1 MLLSIGFVILVVNS
15 LLRRCP
21 FSMKAWK
28 KIVPAVAILGLA
40 LTACGQNSSDNASN
54 NSSSQATSSQTSKA
68 SSSESSSK
76 STTDSASSASA
87 SSSSAASSS
96 SSAIK
101 TKLGNEKLPQNHGVK
116 EQQNVQT
123 KVEGDKNNYTI
134 NYMNGK
140 SVYATYTKHS
150 YSSASAASQ
159 QVGYQNAED
168 VKGLPM
174 VNLGY
179 NIKGYQDRG
188 AGQEY
193 IQANFGNWSLV
204 THGSNFGKYQG
215 VADREAKSIVSFI
228 QNNQLPVPQKN
239 GSIKVENDGSATV
252 TWQAGMVVYSVKA
265 NQFNT
270 ALQMVTSIK

>member
-1 MLLSIGFVILVVNS
+1 MLLSSGFVILVVNS

-40 LTACGQNSSDNASN
+40 LTACGQNSSDDAGNS
-54 NSSSQATSSQTSKA
+54 SSSQANSSQTSKA
-68 SSSESSSK
+68 NSSESSSK
-76 STTDSASSASA
+76 STADSA
-87 SSSSAASSS
+87 SSSSSSSEASSS
-96 SSAIK
+96 TIK
-101 TKLGNEKLPQNHGVK
+101 TKLGNEKLPQNHGNQ

-134 NYMNGK
+134 NYMKGN

-150 YSSASAASQ
+150 YSSSNAASQ
-159 QVGYQNAED
+159 QVGYQNVAD
-168 VKGLPM
+168 VKGLPT

-179 NIKGYQDRG
+179 NVKGYQDRG

-193 IQANFGNWSLV
+193 IQANFGNWSLL

-215 VADREAKSIVSFI
+215 VADREAKSVVAFI
-228 QNNQLPVPQKN
+228 QNNQLPIPQKA

-252 TWQAGMVVYSVKA
+252 TWQAGTIVYSVKA

-270 ALQMVTSIK
+270 ALQMATSIK